1 MRFDMKMPDLATNDS
16 PVRVIRWLAAAGQA
30 IRRGQI
36 LLEVE
41 TDKATVEVES
51 ARDGILVEV
60 LVEAGGSAS
69 AGDLIAVLDTSETGG
84 GS

>member
-1 MRFDMKMPDLATNDS
+1 MRFEMRMPDLATNDT
-16 PVRVIRWLAAAGQA
+16 PVRVIRWMAAPGQSV
-30 IRRGQI
+30 RRGEI

-51 ARDGILVEV
+51 VRDGVLLEV

-69 AGDLIAVLDTSETGG
+69 AGDRIAVLDAAEASG
-84 GS
+84 